1 MIMKPPPPSGDEYT
15 WLEFDSL
22 FTDLPN
28 YVDRDGLLKSMVEE
42 VKVLAVD
49 TISKDGAETELC
61 RHRMTC
67 IFLHHI
73 MIVDCDTDLYDKV
86 SEYLG
91 PVIIP
96 KDVIAHIL
104 AMGK

>member
-1 MIMKPPPPSGDEYT
+1 MKPPPASGDEYT

-22 FTDLPN
+22 FTRLPK

-49 TISKDGAETELC
+49 TVRKDGAETELC

-73 MIVDCDTDLYDKV
+73 MIVDCDDTDLYDKV

-96 KDVIAHIL
+96 KNVIAHIQ
-104 AMGK
+104 AMEK